1 MKNIYAASCFRINIK
16 SSCIFLTIFFL
27 VINSFAFAVPS
38 NDDPCGAT
46 SLTVGSSCSFVAE
59 TSAGA
64 TNSSGI
70 PATGC
75 NYTNKDVWF
84 TAVVPANGTLTIDT
98 QSGSITDSGIAFYR
112 GTCGSLTYIGCDDDS
127 GAGFMSNLSSTSL
140 VPGETIWIRFW
151 KYGGGTGTFSI
162 CASSPPAMPACAGN
176 AAAGE
181 ACSTSTPI
189 CNLDG
194 YCGNTSSSYTVD
206 TWSQLT
212 SAFCGSLENDSY
224 ISFVA
229 SATSMSFNVWETST
243 IWGDGIQIMVFSAST
258 CGSGPVTSYVC
269 WNVGYYVA
277 GPTLI
282 TAPGLT
288 IGNTYYIL
296 VDGYAGDVCD
306 YVIGVPAG
314 GGGVALPTAVTPTSQ
329 TICLGSS
336 VTLTGSGGNG
346 VYNWTGA
353 NTADLS
359 ALNVATVTATPTT
372 VGVKTYTV
380 NSTSGAS
387 GCPSASSASAVI
399 TVNAANTAAA
409 PSSSP
414 TVCVNTLMSSITIAT
429 TGATGISNSGVS
441 GANGLPAGVS
451 ATWSANTIT
460 ISGTP
465 TTAVGSPFSYSIPL
479 TGGCGTVSASGTIT
493 VITTNTAAA
502 PSSSPTVCV
511 NTLMSSITIATVGAT
526 GISNS
531 GVSGANGLPAGVSA
545 TWSANTI
552 TISGTPTTAVGSPFS
567 YSIPL
572 TGGCGTVSAS
582 GTITVNPVLVPS
594 VSIVSSDAD
603 NTICAGTSVTF
614 TATPTNGGAAPIYQ
628 WYLNGAPVG
637 TGGTT
642 YTTTGLVNGDIV
654 TCILTSNAVCAS
666 PLTGTSSGIT
676 TTVNPLST
684 IALASASTTSNQ
696 QVCIN
701 APINTI
707 LYSVGGSATGATITG
722 LPAGVSSAFAGGLI
736 AITGTPTSSG
746 SYTYTVATTGGCT
759 PAAALSGVIDV
770 IAMPVVAP
778 ITGTT
783 NICVGTA
790 SLLNDAT
797 ATGVWTSS
805 SASASVGS
813 TGLVLGLSAGSSII
827 NYMVTINGCS
837 TTVSTTVNVLT
848 FPIVA
853 PISGPTSV
861 CEGSMID
868 LNDASLSGIWASS
881 STAIAT
887 INSAGEVVGI
897 SAGTATMTYT
907 ISNGVCSTSSSY
919 VITVNPLPIVAA
931 ITGSSVV
938 CEGDSILLS
947 DITPAGV
954 WTTDS
959 TLIAS
964 VNPLTGMVTGDSA
977 GVAIISYVITD
988 LSCSANVSTSITVN
1002 PLPVVAPIIAP
1013 ADVCQGDSILFSDL
1027 APGGVWTS
1035 ESLLIATINSS
1046 GMLTALSAGTSVID
1060 YEVTLLGCSSQQTS
1074 TVTVYGTPAAPL
1086 NSGDSTYC
1094 STAILSDLT
1103 AISGLGGTLTWYSDS
1118 TLLTV
1123 LGEGSSLAPTSA
1135 IGTNTYYITE
1145 TVSGC
1150 EGLASAISIN
1160 ITICAIEIVTAF
1172 TPDGDLKNDKW
1183 ILPDIDKSFPKNV
1196 VYIYNRWGTLIFQSE
1211 QGQYEMK
1218 PWDGTYNGK
1227 ALPVD
1232 SYFYMIEYN
1241 DDYTTGSKGNV
1252 SIIIVQ

>member
-1 MKNIYAASCFRINIK
+1 MKITKIIVLLYLSIWSYSSFSQNILGNIATTGTLKVSIWNTCRLGVDRYTSGAWQNQWFFGDSKGYKLYADGVRYKHASGYFSLGTAWNSVVNTPIDANNQYQTCTKTGVLTVKQTIYYPANSSNVVYTWDITNNSGATINDLRFFSGGDTYLAGGDFGEGYWDAATNTIGVTKIVGGTLVNLFLTATGTEVPFGHASEYYADVRTDVNANALSNTVTAASHDNGIALEWRK
-16 SSCIFLTIFFL
+16 ASL
-27 VINSFAFAVPS
+27 AP
-38 NDDPCGAT
+38 GAT
-46 SLTVGSSCSFVAE
+46 WTITAQEYFDSKLVTNLTVTAPVGQTICQGETKDMTYTVQNTSGATVNSITLGQVMNVAGW
-59 TSAGA
+59 TGTITNPVGAFSIAAGA
-64 TNSSGI
+64 TQNVTVSVFCPLASVIGSVCQGVLTATYAGL
-70 PATGC
+70 PANATG
-75 NYTNKDVWF
+75 F
-84 TAVVPANGTLTIDT
+84 
-98 QSGSITDSGIAFYR
+98 F
-112 GTCGSLTYIGCDDDS
+112 
-127 GAGFMSNLSSTSL
+127 
-140 VPGETIWIRFW
+140 
-151 KYGGGTGTFSI
+151 
-162 CASSPPAMPACAGN
+162 
-176 AAAGE
+176 
-181 ACSTSTPI
+181 
-189 CNLDG
+189 
-194 YCGNTSSSYTVD
+194 
-206 TWSQLT
+206 
-212 SAFCGSLENDSY
+212 
-224 ISFVA
+224 
-229 SATSMSFNVWETST
+229 
-243 IWGDGIQIMVFSAST
+243 
-258 CGSGPVTSYVC
+258 
-269 WNVGYYVA
+269 
-277 GPTLI
+277 
-282 TAPGLT
+282 
-288 IGNTYYIL
+288 
-296 VDGYAGDVCD
+296 
-306 YVIGVPAG
+306 
-314 GGGVALPTAVTPTSQ
+314 
-329 TICLGSS
+329 
-336 VTLTGSGGNG
+336 
-346 VYNWTGA
+346 
-353 NTADLS
+353 
-359 ALNVATVTATPTT
+359 TVT
-372 VGVKTYTV
+372 
-380 NSTSGAS
+380 
-387 GCPSASSASAVI
+387 
-399 TVNAANTAAA
+399 AANTAGAA
-409 PSSSP
+409 SSSP
-414 TVCVNTLMSSITIAT
+414 TLCISTALTAITHAT

-441 GANGLPAGVS
+441 GADGLPAGVS
-451 ATWSANTIT
+451 ATWAGNVIT

-465 TTAVGSPFSYSIPL
+465 SAAGTFNYSIPL
-479 TGGCGTVSASGTIT
+479 TGGCGTANATGTIIVT
-493 VITTNTAAA
+493 ALNTAGAA
-502 PSSSPTVCV
+502 SSSPTLC
-511 NTLMSSITIATVGAT
+511 SSTALTAITHATTSAT

-531 GVSGANGLPAGVSA
+531 GVTGANGLPAGVSA
-545 TWSANTI
+545 AWAGNVI
-552 TISGTPTTAVGSPFS
+552 TISGTPSAAGTFN

-642 YTTTGLVNGDIV
+642 YTTTGLVNADVV

-684 IALASASTTSNQ
+684 LALTSASTTSNQ

-707 LYSVGGSATGATITG
+707 LYSIGGSATGATITG

-736 AITGTPTSSG
+736 AITGTPTSAG
-746 SYTYTVATTGGCT
+746 SYTYTVATTGGCA
-759 PAAALSGVIDV
+759 PAAALSGVINV
-770 IAMPVVAP
+770 IAMPVVAS

-783 NICVGTA
+783 NICVGTS

-861 CEGSMID
+861 CEASMID
-868 LNDASLSGIWASS
+868 LNDASLSGMWSSS
-881 STAIAT
+881 STGTAT

-919 VITVNPLPIVAA
+919 VITVNPLPFVAA
-931 ITGSSVV
+931 ITGASEV

-947 DITPAGV
+947 DSTPAGV

-959 TLIAS
+959 PLIAS
-964 VNPLTGMVTGDSA
+964 VNPLTGMVTGESA

-988 LSCSANVSTSITVN
+988 LSCSANVSASITVN

-1013 ADVCQGDSILFSDL
+1013 ADVCQGDSILLSDL
-1027 APGGVWTS
+1027 TPGGVWTS

-1135 IGTNTYYITE
+1135 NGTNTYYVTE

-1150 EGLASAISIN
+1150 EGLASAISIS
-1160 ITICAIEIVTAF
+1160 ITICGIEIVTAF

-1218 PWDGTYNGK
+1218 PWDGTHNGK